1 MEPKDKI
8 YELRKKIDECDDK
21 MLDLL
26 VKRFSIAKKIGEIK
40 ASSGFNIEDQ
50 NREKKVRKS
59 DPYTHH
65 QKTITKLR
73 GSDSLIKESIC
84 CRFPIKSRCL
94 GGPHKQSMLLGFR
107 IAIYLNLV

>member
-26 VKRFSIAKKIGEIK
+26 VKRFSIAKEIGEIK

-50 NREKKVRKS
+50 NREKNIIDRLTNKFEGKLDRNSIAAIFGPVYQISKKL
-59 DPYTHH
+59 
-65 QKTITKLR
+65 QKK
-73 GSDSLIKESIC
+73 
-84 CRFPIKSRCL
+84 
-94 GGPHKQSMLLGFR
+94 
-107 IAIYLNLV
+107 

>member
-26 VKRFSIAKKIGEIK
+26 VKRFSIAMKIGEIK

-50 NREKKVRKS
+50 NREKNIIDRLTNKFEGKLDRNSIAAIFRPVYQISKKL
-59 DPYTHH
+59 
-65 QKTITKLR
+65 QKK
-73 GSDSLIKESIC
+73 
-84 CRFPIKSRCL
+84 
-94 GGPHKQSMLLGFR
+94 
-107 IAIYLNLV
+107 